1 MEYELRDFK
10 LEAIRA
16 IQDEPGDVHD
26 STTLLDPSEGEASTT
41 AKNDVGSEAYNL
53 NASMSPWRSFHHHSE
68 YDLYV
73 NRISFS
79 KLGVN
84 TRLIFTNVLPSRSHA
99 KHRTRSLSVFIR
111 PILACS
117 WQFILLVLLMAF
129 IIRTE
134 STAYPIVP
142 SRLATLF
149 VQYPQGS
156 AIAITLVGSLL
167 SLISTK
173 YFSGFQ
179 FQVVDC

>member
-26 STTLLDPSEGEASTT
+26 STTLLDPSEGEAPTT
-41 AKNDVGSEAYNL
+41 AKNDAGSEAYNL
-53 NASMSPWRSFHHHSE
+53 NASMSSRRSFRQ
-68 YDLYV
+68 YDSYV

-99 KHRTRSLSVFIR
+99 KHRTHSLSVFIR
-111 PILACS
+111 PIIACS
-117 WQFILLVLLMAF
+117 WQFIVLVLLIAF

-134 STAYPIVP
+134 TTAYPIVP
-142 SRLATLF
+142 RHLATLYLK
-149 VQYPQGS
+149 YPQNTT
-156 AIAITLVGSLL
+156 AAITLIGSLL

-173 YFSGFQ
+173 YVSSFQ
-179 FQVVDC
+179 FKVDDR